1 MNNPIVKLVLLGL
14 LLMLLIAPFA
24 SFAPLMLILLGL
36 GLCWFMWSLVQ
47 AFFMADAE
55 REDNQAEG

>member
-14 LLMLLIAPFA
+14 LLMLLVAPFA

>member
-14 LLMLLIAPFA
+14 LLMLLVAPFA
-24 SFAPLMLILLGL
+24 SFAPLMLVLLGL
-36 GLCWFMWSLVQ
+36 GLFWFVTSLVQ

-55 REDNQAEG
+55 REDNQAGG